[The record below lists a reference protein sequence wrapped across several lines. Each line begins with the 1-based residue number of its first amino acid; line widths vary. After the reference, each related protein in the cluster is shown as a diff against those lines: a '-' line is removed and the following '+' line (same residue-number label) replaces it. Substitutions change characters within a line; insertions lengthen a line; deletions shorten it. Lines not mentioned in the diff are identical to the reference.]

1 MAEDLQA
8 LIDRLQREAVDEG
21 QRRARAIVEAAEA
34 KAASLVREAE
44 VDAAELVR
52 RAERDAEA
60 FTERSRVALN
70 QAGRD
75 VVINVRKAVEQL
87 VAALVQESLAR
98 ELRPELLAEML
109 LKMVDAYASL
119 GGRERR
125 MTALLG
131 PDDADELIKLFAQR
145 YRERLREGVELR
157 LDNDV
162 VRGFRLRLVDEAVEH
177 DFTETAIAEALTH
190 HLRPHLARYL
200 SATASASEAPRPENA
215 EAEA

>member
-44 VDAAELVR
+44 VDAAELLR

-60 FTERSRVALN
+60 FTERSRVALE

-75 VVINVRKAVEQL
+75 VVINVRQAVEQL
-87 VAALVQESLAR
+87 VAALAHESLAR

-109 LKMVDAYASL
+109 LKMVDAYAARD
-119 GGRERR
+119 GRERR

-131 PDDADELIKLFAQR
+131 PDDADELIALFAQR

-157 LDNDV
+157 LDNSV

-200 SATASASEAPRPENA
+200 SATAPASDAVPPATA